1 MTWVNTRLN
10 LMSGCM
16 MAPNQSITPPPV
28 QKSLSNAGEKTPSA
42 SWRQE
47 ISLPETLRAPPLSR
61 CPPSLFSYAF
71 FTRIL
76 YFCLADANYL
86 AIEAFYSNLEN
97 KAVERGD
104 YPDLNALQQNFNQF
118 INAFR
123 RCIAQ
128 APQQTEAEKRNAV
141 LNRLCSEIPDH
152 CRQSSRTTVRA
163 VYAHR
168 PYRQRQNLH
177 FHGVR
182 AGTR

>member
-1 MTWVNTRLN
+1 
-10 LMSGCM
+10 

-128 APQQTEAEKRNAV
+128 APQQTEAEKRNAI
-141 LNRLCSEIPDH
+141 LNRPYVAKFPIMPSIKPHNRKGCLRSPSLPAAAKPSLPW
-152 CRQSSRTTVRA
+152 RSRWNT
-163 VYAHR
+163 
-168 PYRQRQNLH
+168 PN
-177 FHGVR
+177 
-182 AGTR
+182 GTICDA